1 MKLVYLSTA
10 RVPDEWAHVIQIMK
24 MCEAFA
30 GAGHDV
36 TLVIPQRGR
45 TSNEDPFAYAGVRP
59 NFRIV
64 KLPCIDVD
72 PGSQGKMLFWVRT
85 FSFLAVARIYLL
97 YTTYD
102 LLYTRELFAL
112 GNLAKT
118 VFELHSQTDA
128 VRRARH
134 SLARAKAVVC
144 ITRGLAEDVVAAGI
158 PREKIVIAPDGVS
171 LEDFAHPES
180 TEAARARL
188 SVPSDT
194 PIALYIGILDAWKGV
209 DTLYAAAALM
219 SDVRTIVIGAHDGAE
234 KRLAV
239 EHPHVTFIPFQPYR
253 ELANNQQ
260 IADVLILPNSGK
272 EALSAKYTS
281 PLKLFSYMASG
292 KPIVASDLPSLREVL
307 SETNAFFAKAD
318 DPASFAA
325 TVRYVLAHPE
335 EARARASTAR
345 QDVIRY
351 SWTARAEHILSAIK

>member
-30 GAGHDV
+30 DAGHDV
-36 TLVIPQRGR
+36 TLAIPQRGR
-45 TSNEDPFAYAGVRP
+45 TSGEDPFTYAGVRS

-64 KLPCIDVD
+64 KLPCVDVN
-72 PGSQGKMLFWVRT
+72 PGSQGKMLFWLRT
-85 FSFLAVARIYLL
+85 FSFLVVARCYLL
-97 YTTYD
+97 CTAYD

-112 GNLAKT
+112 GDLTKT

-134 SLARAKAVVC
+134 SLIRSRAVVC
-144 ITRGLAEDVVAAGI
+144 ISQGLADDVVVSGI
-158 PREKIVIAPDGVS
+158 PREKLVVAPDGVS
-171 LEDFAHPES
+171 LGDFERPES
-180 TEAARARL
+180 SDLARKRL
-188 SVPSDT
+188 GIPSDK
-194 PIALYIGILDAWKGV
+194 PVALYIGILDTWKGV
-209 DTLYAAAALM
+209 ETLYAAAALM
-219 SDVRTIVIGAHDGAE
+219 PEVRTVVIGAHDGAE

-239 EHPHVTFIPFQPYR
+239 EYPHVTFIPFQPYR

-272 EALSAKYTS
+272 EAISAKYTS

-307 SETNAFFAKAD
+307 SESNTFFAKAD

-335 EARARASTAR
+335 EARARASAAQKNVT
-345 QDVIRY
+345 RY
-351 SWTARAEHILSAIK
+351 SWTARAEHILSEIE